1 MIYYCIVMNVKPTM
15 KYWLSCWW
23 NWVVDKYQT
32 DYEMLIELLMN
43 VKPTMKFQLS
53 CWWILNRLQNI
64 DWVID

>member
-32 DYEMLIELLMN
+32 DYEMLIELLM
-43 VKPTMKFQLS
+43 KLS
-53 CWWILNRLQNI
+53 CWRILNQLWNV
-64 DWVID
+64 DWVVYEC